1 MSASVKQKENYDFFQ
16 QILPNLLA
24 DPLMIEKYAVV
35 HGLSVKGI
43 FDTFET
49 AYREACSK
57 YSTDFIVQQIIEER
71 KIVNFLSPAVAL

>member
-1 MSASVKQKENYDFFQ
+1 MSASAKQMENYDYFQ
-16 QILPNLLA
+16 QLLPDLLS
-24 DPLMIEKYAVV
+24 DPLMIGKYAIV

-49 AYREACSK
+49 AYREACTKFSA
-57 YSTDFIVQQIIEER
+57 DFIVQQIIDER